1 MVLGKLDRYMQEN
14 EIIPLYYTIHKNK
27 LKMDEGLNVRI
38 EAIKILGGNIGSKI
52 LKISHSDNFS
62 DISVQARETKVK
74 NK

>member
-1 MVLGKLDRYMQEN
+1 MVLRELDRHMKKKMKRL
-14 EIIPLYYTIHKNK
+14 PSHTIHKNK
-27 LKMDEGLNVRI
+27 LKMDEGLNVRL

-62 DISVQARETKVK
+62 NISVQARETKVK